1 MCMKINILKSK
12 FSNQICLF
20 VLFIAFGLNS
30 YSQSVITDSSSINKA
45 RLRAVIISETAI
57 FAGSLTGLY
66 ALWYKNYPMNSFHF
80 FNDNGEWNQM
90 DKISHAGASY
100 YIGKVGYEALKWSG
114 VKEKKAI
121 WYGGLY
127 GSAFLLT
134 IEILDGFSDEW
145 GFSYGDLCAN
155 TLGSAMFIS
164 QQLAWHEQRVV
175 FKFSS
180 HPTDYAQYRP
190 DLFGSNFPQRIMKDY
205 NGWTYW
211 LSGNIS
217 SFLPKSSGF
226 PKWLNIAVG
235 LGADGMTGTFDNA
248 KTYKGKP
255 LPDFTRSRQFYLS
268 LDIDLT
274 RIPTKSK
281 TLDKLFDVIG
291 FIKIPF
297 PALEYNTNDG
307 FRGHLLYF

>member
-1 MCMKINILKSK
+1 MKINILKSK

>member
-1 MCMKINILKSK
+1 MKINILKSK

-30 YSQSVITDSSSINKA
+30 NSQSVITDSSSVNKA

-134 IEILDGFSDEW
+134 IEILDGFSAEW

>member
-1 MCMKINILKSK
+1 MKINILRSK

-30 YSQSVITDSSSINKA
+30 YSQSVITDSSSVNKA

-134 IEILDGFSDEW
+134 IEILDGFSAEW
-145 GFSYGDLCAN
+145 GFSTGDFVAN
-155 TLGSAMFIS
+155 SLGSAMFIS

-175 FKFSS
+175 FKFST

-226 PKWLNIAVG
+226 PKWLNVAVG

-248 KTYKGKP
+248 KTYKGKQ
-255 LPDFTRSRQFYLS
+255 LPDFKRSRQFYLS

-307 FRGHLLYF
+307 FRGHILYF

>member
-1 MCMKINILKSK
+1 MKINILKSK

-30 YSQSVITDSSSINKA
+30 NSQSVITDSSSLNKA

-134 IEILDGFSDEW
+134 IEILDGFSAEW
-145 GFSYGDLCAN
+145 GFSTGDFVAN
-155 TLGSAMFIS
+155 SLGSAMFIS

-248 KTYKGKP
+248 KTYNGKQ
-255 LPDFTRSRQFYLS
+255 LPDFKRSRQFYLS

-307 FRGHLLYF
+307 FRGHILYF